1 MGYNEINIKK
11 SLNSND
17 TSEVAIILC
26 TKNSED
32 TIENTIT
39 KVKQSH
45 YNPDII
51 IVDGFSTDNTIKIAK
66 EIERT
71 TIIEQPVKK
80 FPGKG
85 MAMRAGLKEAL
96 KKQKYSNQTHNENN
110 NIDNKKHK
118 AIVFLDADIRNL
130 SGEWVNS
137 LADPIMKGEYDMT
150 RGFYDRHPRDA
161 AVTKLIARPMLDIFF
176 PEISHFEQPLSGE
189 ICANVQIWE
198 RLLKGKNGNSPPDG
212 WGIDVWFLI
221 EAAMN
226 RFKIKEIYLGKKDH
240 TSFESYKDDV
250 GKLKKMAEQVAF
262 TIIDQAIKYN
272 RFKEYEKVIL

>member
-85 MAMRAGLKEAL
+85 L
-96 KKQKYSNQTHNENN
+96 Q
-110 NIDNKKHK
+110 
-118 AIVFLDADIRNL
+118 
-130 SGEWVNS
+130 
-137 LADPIMKGEYDMT
+137 
-150 RGFYDRHPRDA
+150 
-161 AVTKLIARPMLDIFF
+161 
-176 PEISHFEQPLSGE
+176 
-189 ICANVQIWE
+189 
-198 RLLKGKNGNSPPDG
+198 
-212 WGIDVWFLI
+212 
-221 EAAMN
+221 
-226 RFKIKEIYLGKKDH
+226 
-240 TSFESYKDDV
+240 
-250 GKLKKMAEQVAF
+250 
-262 TIIDQAIKYN
+262 
-272 RFKEYEKVIL
+272 